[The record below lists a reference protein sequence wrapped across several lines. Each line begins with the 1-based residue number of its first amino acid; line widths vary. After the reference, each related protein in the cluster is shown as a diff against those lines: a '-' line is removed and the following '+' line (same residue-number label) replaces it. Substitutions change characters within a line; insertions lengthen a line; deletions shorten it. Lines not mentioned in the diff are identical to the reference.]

1 VSRQKTWSIFEL
13 FFTTKEIGKGTGLVL
28 SQVFGFAEQLGGEVD
43 VQSSVGAGTTFTI
56 YLPRTHADASATTTD
71 VSSEVPLVGRSHV
84 VVVEDNQMV
93 GEIAAQL
100 LEELGYTSII
110 THSGH
115 AALGLLNEAPGSF
128 DVVSPMSACPP

>member
-1 VSRQKTWSIFEL
+1 
-13 FFTTKEIGKGTGLVL
+13 
-28 SQVFGFAEQLGGEVD
+28 LGGEVD

-100 LEELGYTSII
+100 LEELASHRLLRPADTPLSAFSTKPLVASTSF
-110 THSGH
+110 S
-115 AALGLLNEAPGSF
+115 L
-128 DVVSPMSACPP
+128 MSACPP